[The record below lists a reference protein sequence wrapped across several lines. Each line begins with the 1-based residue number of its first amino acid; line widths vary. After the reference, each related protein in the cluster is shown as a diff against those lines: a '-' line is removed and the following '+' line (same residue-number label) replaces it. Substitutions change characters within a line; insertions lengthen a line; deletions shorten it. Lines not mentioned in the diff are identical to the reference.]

1 MVTKELDTLDPQ
13 RVDCNILKL
22 ALCCDERGET
32 MVRERPGGPLWVD
45 KAYRLLS
52 ELSCGLQPIDAR
64 VWLNLA
70 NQVNGSKEWTD
81 RLAARGFRM
90 PSPNE
95 SFHQM
100 QVQTRKK
107 DVA

>member
-1 MVTKELDTLDPQ
+1 MKELDTLDPQ
-13 RVDCNILKL
+13 RTDCFILKL
-22 ALCCDERGET
+22 ALCNDALGET
-32 MVRERPGGPLWVD
+32 MLSELPGAYPWVD

-52 ELSCGLQPIDAR
+52 DLSTGVHPIDAR
-64 VWLNLA
+64 TWLNLT

-81 RLAARGFRM
+81 RLAARGFCM
-90 PSPNE
+90 PSPKE

-100 QVQTRKK
+100 QIQTRKK